1 MSGVGHRLQPGLGF
15 RRTRIAEQPHRIE
28 THFGIGV
35 SQLQIGQRDAE
46 RLMHPVVF
54 FLRQALGQQR

>member
-1 MSGVGHRLQPGLGF
+1 MSGVGHRLQPRLGF
-15 RRTRIAEQPHRIE
+15 RCPRTAEQPHRIE
-28 THFGIGV
+28 AHFGIGV
-35 SQLQIGQRDAE
+35 AQLQVGQRDAE